1 MAVWGK
7 RSGRGRYSDLDR
19 AHTSEGSRQMPNS
32 IHQIPVEGNIDC
44 IALQKVCDDLHKAHK
59 AALRALKNANPALNY
74 PLTDMP
80 ASPPVHMD
88 ELRVRYWLR
97 EQDGPVTSRKVA
109 ETLFTSRPPS
119 KSLSMSM
126 AKYIKAAGW
135 QRLKRVQGTQY
146 WARVS

>member
-1 MAVWGK
+1 
-7 RSGRGRYSDLDR
+7 
-19 AHTSEGSRQMPNS
+19 MPNS
-32 IHQIPVEGNIDC
+32 ITQIPVRGNMDI

-74 PLTDMP
+74 PFTDIH
-80 ASPPVHMD
+80 ASPHVHMD

-97 EQDGPVTSRKVA
+97 GQDAFVTSRKVA

-126 AKYIKAAGW
+126 AKYLKAAGW
-135 QRLKRVQGTQY
+135 YPAKRVQGTQY
-146 WARVS
+146 WTRGVSAERVSS

>member
-1 MAVWGK
+1 M
-7 RSGRGRYSDLDR
+7 S
-19 AHTSEGSRQMPNS
+19 NS
-32 IHQIPVEGNIDC
+32 ITQIPVEGNIDY

-74 PLTDMP
+74 PFTDIP
-80 ASPPVHMD
+80 ASPHVHMD

-97 EQDGPVTSRKVA
+97 GQDAFVTSRKVA

-126 AKYIKAAGW
+126 AKYLKAAGW
-135 QRLKRVQGTQY
+135 YPAKRVQGTQY
-146 WARVS
+146 WTRGVSAERVSS